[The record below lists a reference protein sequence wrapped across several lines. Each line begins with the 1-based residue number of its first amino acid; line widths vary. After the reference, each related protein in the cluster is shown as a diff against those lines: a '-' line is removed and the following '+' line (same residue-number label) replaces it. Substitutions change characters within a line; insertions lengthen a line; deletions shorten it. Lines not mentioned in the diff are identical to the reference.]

1 MRKRTRTAKTQ
12 SLASHLHRYG
22 LQEHASFSV
31 SARSDAHLRAKLRI
45 SKRDLPRLQCWK
57 AGQACEEGPVV
68 ALFSTGDS
76 SEPVSLNCAETMLV
90 LLQPPTDAAEAGA
103 AAPAPAPEWEKL
115 VIVAHTAY
123 TGGMHV
129 SGIIHRS
136 LVWLEW
142 D

>member
-1 MRKRTRTAKTQ
+1 M
-12 SLASHLHRYG
+12 
-22 LQEHASFSV
+22 V
-31 SARSDAHLRAKLRI
+31 SRVA
-45 SKRDLPRLQCWK
+45 PEW
-57 AGQACEEGPVV
+57 CEIR
-68 ALFSTGDS
+68 
-76 SEPVSLNCAETMLV
+76 
-90 LLQPPTDAAEAGA
+90 
-103 AAPAPAPEWEKL
+103 APEWEKL

>member
-1 MRKRTRTAKTQ
+1 
-12 SLASHLHRYG
+12 
-22 LQEHASFSV
+22 
-31 SARSDAHLRAKLRI
+31 
-45 SKRDLPRLQCWK
+45 
-57 AGQACEEGPVV
+57 
-68 ALFSTGDS
+68 
-76 SEPVSLNCAETMLV
+76 MLV
-90 LLQPPTDAAEAGA
+90 LMQPPTDTAEAGT

-115 VIVAHTAY
+115 VIVTHTAY